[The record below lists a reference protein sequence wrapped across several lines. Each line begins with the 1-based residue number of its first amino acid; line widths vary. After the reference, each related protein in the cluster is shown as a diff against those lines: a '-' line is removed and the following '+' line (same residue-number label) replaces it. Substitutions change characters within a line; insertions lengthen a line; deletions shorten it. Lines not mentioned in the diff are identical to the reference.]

1 MHELIKIAGVI
12 AWVAGLFLLLV
23 DPVVA
28 IVVFIVAGLLT
39 ARSVS
44 ITREKRHQELL
55 DAQRGK

>member
-1 MHELIKIAGVI
+1 MHELIKILGVI
-12 AWVAGLFLLLV
+12 AWVVGLFLLLV
-23 DPVVA
+23 DPVIA
-28 IVVFIVAGLLT
+28 IVVFVVAGLLT